1 LVGNAWVFCVSVRLS
16 LLPALCTRATAHM
29 HRGTA
34 GLSRAHTQE
43 PVTVPPPQAPPP
55 PPRRRYIYRTYGY
68 TADHATSGN
77 LPPPRTHA
85 RTHANCSTEMLI
97 NLKSFLAVDSCLHF
111 LPRIKEWAFVSG
123 ELHIHNIPYNT
134 SWVRPWNQMPTSIMY
149 SYYTEMSNQN

>member
-1 LVGNAWVFCVSVRLS
+1 MGFLRVRAIVSLACP
-16 LLPALCTRATAHM
+16 LHTCNRAHAPGHC
-29 HRGTA
+29 GFEP
-34 GLSRAHTQE
+34 RAHTGACE
-43 PVTVPPPQAPPP
+43 RTTTPRP
-55 PPRRRYIYRTYGY
+55 PPRRRRYLYRTYGY

-97 NLKSFLAVDSCLHF
+97 NLKSFLAVNSCLHF